1 MRRSIKVLTIFT
13 VVLVLA
19 LLLTNYSTSSQ
30 QYFNTIVAKEFIL
43 IDDNKTPRGALTFTD
58 EGYPT
63 VALFNNK
70 GRDLIYMVIDNNGP
84 AIRLMDDQGK
94 PRLSLFLHEFS
105 EPSIHLS
112 DKNHKSFVSL
122 SGYENEPGGRLM
134 FVDEN
139 KGHRAS
145 IGYKNGK
152 ASLAIKGA
160 DKCSGAY
167 LTAYDRDGVHIN
179 IADSNL
185 RSNLTL
191 RSTDNELA
199 MVMAAQKR
207 TGLFYRAS
215 RGDVPNLAI
224 IKGGEPI
231 WKALPGA
238 PAPASDLPD
247 IVDLIK

>member
-1 MRRSIKVLTIFT
+1 MKLSKGLFIFCT
-13 VVLVLA
+13 GFFIALILVNN
-19 LLLTNYSTSSQ
+19 TTSSQ
-30 QYFNTIVAKEFIL
+30 QYYDSVVAKQFVL
-43 IDDNKTPRGALTFTD
+43 IDDNGKPRGGFGYSN
-58 EGYPT
+58 EGFPIIT
-63 VALFNNK
+63 LKNK
-70 GRDLIYMVIDNNGP
+70 KGNDLIYLVVDDNGP
-84 AIRLMDDQGK
+84 SLRLRDKGNRPRAWFTVDNGSMPAIYLLDKKQESYVVLKAFDDG
-94 PRLSLFLHEFS
+94 
-105 EPSIHLS
+105 
-112 DKNHKSFVSL
+112 
-122 SGYENEPGGRLM
+122 GGRLM
-134 FVDEN
+134 FTDKDN
-139 KGHRAS
+139 KNFRAAL
-145 IGYKNGK
+145 GYKNGK

-160 DKCSGAY
+160 DKYSGAY
-167 LTAYDRDGVHIN
+167 ITAYDNDGVHIN

>member
-1 MRRSIKVLTIFT
+1 
-13 VVLVLA
+13 
-19 LLLTNYSTSSQ
+19 
-30 QYFNTIVAKEFIL
+30 
-43 IDDNKTPRGALTFTD
+43 
-58 EGYPT
+58 
-63 VALFNNK
+63 
-70 GRDLIYMVIDNNGP
+70 
-84 AIRLMDDQGK
+84 
-94 PRLSLFLHEFS
+94 
-105 EPSIHLS
+105 
-112 DKNHKSFVSL
+112 
-122 SGYENEPGGRLM
+122 M

-139 KGHRAS
+139 GGHRAS

-160 DKCSGAY
+160 DKYSGAY
-167 LTAYDRDGVHIN
+167 ITAYDNDGVHIN

-207 TGLFYRAS
+207 TGLFYRAA

>member
-1 MRRSIKVLTIFT
+1 MKKKLTVAAAICCGFI
-13 VVLVLA
+13 LA
-19 LLLTNYSTSSQ
+19 MAFVNNSSSSQ
-30 QYFNTIVAKEFIL
+30 QYFDSIVAKKFVL
-43 IDDNKTPRGALTFTD
+43 IDDNRKPRGALAFTD
-58 EGYPT
+58 EGYPM
-63 VALFNNK
+63 VALLDKNGK
-70 GRDLIYMVIDNNGP
+70 DLVLLTIDFNGP
-84 AIRLMDDQGK
+84 SIRLMDGSGL

-112 DKNHKSFVSL
+112 DKNHKSFISL

-160 DKCSGAY
+160 DKYSGAY
-167 LTAYDRDGVHIN
+167 LTAYDRDGIHIN

-207 TGLFYRAS
+207 TGLFYRAA
-215 RGDVPNLAI
+215 RGRLPNLAI
-224 IKGGEPI
+224 INNGEPI